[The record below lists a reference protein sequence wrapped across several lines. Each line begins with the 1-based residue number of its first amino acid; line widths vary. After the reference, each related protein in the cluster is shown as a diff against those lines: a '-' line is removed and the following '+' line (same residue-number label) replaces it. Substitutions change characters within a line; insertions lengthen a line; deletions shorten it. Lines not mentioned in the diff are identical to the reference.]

1 MSVFYAWHNVF
12 HNRKRAAAALAG
24 IAFSVLLVFMQMGFL
39 DTARRGATMLYSFL
53 DFHILLSSDKY
64 ENLDSAGELD
74 LNRLVQAS
82 LVPGVAQVAPFRVG
96 RADWEDKDSKL
107 VSTLMLLGS
116 ELNPNLFSNQEIAG
130 QLGSIA
136 APNTVMLD
144 ILSHQ
149 NYGQARVGREAK
161 INDTDVTVGSLF
173 QLGMGFYREGAALVN
188 SETFQRLMRGD
199 HRKVSL
205 GLVRV
210 RPGADPAQVRKA
222 LRQALPSDVVIWGRQ
237 ELLDKE
243 QAYFLS
249 VKPVGI
255 MFQAGA
261 LVSLVV
267 GGVILFQ
274 VLSTEI
280 SNKLNEFATMKA
292 MGYGDRHIYW
302 VGIQQALLYAGFSYL
317 IAMLGAWGI
326 FSLAYRLSRLPIY
339 FTADLAGQVLAMTLG
354 VCSLSGVLALQKV
367 RRADPAELF

>member
-1 MSVFYAWHNVF
+1 
-12 HNRKRAAAALAG
+12 
-24 IAFSVLLVFMQMGFL
+24 
-39 DTARRGATMLYSFL
+39 
-53 DFHILLSSDKY
+53 
-64 ENLDSAGELD
+64 
-74 LNRLVQAS
+74 
-82 LVPGVAQVAPFRVG
+82 
-96 RADWEDKDSKL
+96 
-107 VSTLMLLGS
+107 
-116 ELNPNLFSNQEIAG
+116 
-130 QLGSIA
+130 
-136 APNTVMLD
+136 
-144 ILSHQ
+144 
-149 NYGQARVGREAK
+149 
-161 INDTDVTVGSLF
+161 
-173 QLGMGFYREGAALVN
+173 
-188 SETFQRLMRGD
+188 
-199 HRKVSL
+199 L